1 MSTVSFR
8 LFKLQEINVPV
19 GVVTL
24 LATTGDSA
32 SGSFVALLLSVKAKI
47 ANKEQ
52 AHKLKIILLFLAAL
66 ASFTVHAQPPS
77 QTVEQTVR
85 QIYRDKS
92 RLKQIEKQ
100 KNRRTRMLSWLS
112 LIYLIISIIYAIALF
127 CKADKI

>member
-52 AHKLKIILLFLAAL
+52 VHKLK
-66 ASFTVHAQPPS
+66 
-77 QTVEQTVR
+77 
-85 QIYRDKS
+85 
-92 RLKQIEKQ
+92 
-100 KNRRTRMLSWLS
+100 
-112 LIYLIISIIYAIALF
+112 
-127 CKADKI
+127 

>member
-19 GVVTL
+19 GVVTF

-52 AHKLKIILLFLAAL
+52 AHTSVFHTDMYLVSTVFLIG
-66 ASFTVHAQPPS
+66 FGTKVG
-77 QTVEQTVR
+77 
-85 QIYRDKS
+85 
-92 RLKQIEKQ
+92 
-100 KNRRTRMLSWLS
+100 
-112 LIYLIISIIYAIALF
+112 
-127 CKADKI
+127 

>member
-52 AHKLKIILLFLAAL
+52 VHKLKIILFHTDMYLVSTVFLIG
-66 ASFTVHAQPPS
+66 FGTKVG
-77 QTVEQTVR
+77 
-85 QIYRDKS
+85 
-92 RLKQIEKQ
+92 
-100 KNRRTRMLSWLS
+100 
-112 LIYLIISIIYAIALF
+112 
-127 CKADKI
+127 

>member
-52 AHKLKIILLFLAAL
+52 VHKLKIILLFLAAL
-66 ASFTVHAQPPS
+66 ASFTV
-77 QTVEQTVR
+77 
-85 QIYRDKS
+85 
-92 RLKQIEKQ
+92 
-100 KNRRTRMLSWLS
+100 
-112 LIYLIISIIYAIALF
+112 LICI
-127 CKADKI
+127 